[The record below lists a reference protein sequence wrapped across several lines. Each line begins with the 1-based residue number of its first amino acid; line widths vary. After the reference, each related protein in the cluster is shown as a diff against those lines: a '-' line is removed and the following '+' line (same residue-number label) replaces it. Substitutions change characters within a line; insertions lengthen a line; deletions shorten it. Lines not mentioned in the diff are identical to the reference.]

1 MLPGMENFQ
10 AQVEALVSKIPALA
24 AIHFYSETGS
34 TNFEAVEL
42 GKKGAPH
49 GTLVVADAQSVGR
62 GRLGRHWD
70 SPAGRGLY
78 FSLLLRPDL
87 EAAQAPLTTL
97 AAGLG
102 LVQAI
107 RGLGIRD
114 LILKWPND
122 LMVAKK
128 KLGGILT
135 EMYHSGSKVG
145 FIVVGVGINVSQA
158 AADFSIDVAPL
169 ATSLR
174 QLDKEIDRAD
184 LLQRLIPAVL
194 GEVNRLAREGAASLI
209 QRWERDS
216 GMLGLEVAF
225 ECDGRRDE
233 GRVLG
238 LAPDGKLR
246 VAGSGGKVAELL
258 AEDTTLL

>member
-1 MLPGMENFQ
+1 MENFQ
-10 AQVEALVSKIPALA
+10 AQVESLTSKIPVLSK
-24 AIHFYSETGS
+24 IHFFSETGS

-42 GKKGAPH
+42 GKMGAPH
-49 GTLVVADAQSVGR
+49 GTLVVAEAQSAGR

-102 LVQAI
+102 LAQAI
-107 RGLGIRD
+107 RGLGVRE

-145 FIVVGVGINVSQA
+145 FLVVGVGINVSQT
-158 AADFSIDVAPL
+158 AADFSPQVASL
-169 ATSLR
+169 ATSLG
-174 QLDKEIDRAD
+174 QIGVTVDRAE

-194 GEVNRLAREGAASLI
+194 GEVNRLAREGAVGLI
-209 QRWERDS
+209 QRWEQDS
-216 GMLGLEVAF
+216 GMLGLEIAY
-225 ECDGRRDE
+225 ECDGRRDQ

-238 LAPDGKLR
+238 LAADGKLR
-246 VAGSGGKVAELL
+246 VAGRGGKVAELL

>member
-1 MLPGMENFQ
+1 MENFQ
-10 AQVEALVSKIPALA
+10 AQVESLASKIPVLSG
-24 AIHFYSETGS
+24 IHFFSEIGS

-62 GRLGRHWD
+62 GRLGRRWD
-70 SPAGRGLY
+70 SPAGKGLY

-102 LVQAI
+102 LAQAI
-107 RGLGIRD
+107 RGLGVRD

-145 FIVVGVGINVSQA
+145 FIIVGVGINVAQT
-158 AADFSIDVAPL
+158 AADFSPEVAPL

-174 QLDKEIDRAD
+174 QVGVTTDRAE

-194 GEVNRLAREGAASLI
+194 GEVNRLAREGAAGLI
-209 QRWERDS
+209 KRWERDS
-216 GMLGLEVAF
+216 GMLGLEIAY
-225 ECDGRRDE
+225 ESDGRRDE

-238 LAPDGKLR
+238 LAADGKLR
-246 VAGSGGKVAELL
+246 VAGRGGRVVELL
-258 AEDTTLL
+258 AEDTRLL

>member
-1 MLPGMENFQ
+1 MENFQ
-10 AQVEALVSKIPALA
+10 AQVEALVSKIPVLA
-24 AIHFYSETGS
+24 AIHFFPEIGS

-49 GTLVVADAQSVGR
+49 GTLVVAEAQSAGR
-62 GRLGRHWD
+62 GRLGRRWD
-70 SPAGRGLY
+70 SPAGKGLY

-87 EAAQAPLTTL
+87 DAAQAPLTTL

-102 LVQAI
+102 LAQAI
-107 RGLGIRD
+107 RGLGVRN
-114 LILKWPND
+114 LVLKWPND

-145 FIVVGVGINVSQA
+145 FLVVGVGINVSQTA
-158 AADFSIDVAPL
+158 GDFSTEVAPL
-169 ATSLR
+169 ATSLG
-174 QLDKEIDRAD
+174 QVGVTVDRAE

-194 GEVNRLAREGAASLI
+194 GEVNRLAREGAAGLI
-209 QRWERDS
+209 QRWEQDS
-216 GMLGLEVAF
+216 GMLGLEIAY
-225 ECDGRRDE
+225 ESDGRRDE

-238 LAPDGKLR
+238 LAADGKLR
-246 VAGSGGKVAELL
+246 VAGRDGRVAELL

>member
-1 MLPGMENFQ
+1 MENFQ
-10 AQVEALVSKIPALA
+10 AQVEALVSKIPVLA
-24 AIHFYSETGS
+24 AIHFFPEIGS

-49 GTLVVADAQSVGR
+49 GTLVVAEAQSAGR
-62 GRLGRHWD
+62 GRLGRRWD
-70 SPAGRGLY
+70 SPAGKGLY

-87 EAAQAPLTTL
+87 DAAQAPLTTL

-102 LVQAI
+102 LAQAI
-107 RGLGIRD
+107 RGLGVRN
-114 LILKWPND
+114 LVLKWPND

-145 FIVVGVGINVSQA
+145 FLVVGVGINVSQTA
-158 AADFSIDVAPL
+158 GDFSTEVAPL
-169 ATSLR
+169 ATSLG
-174 QLDKEIDRAD
+174 QVGVTVDRAE

-194 GEVNRLAREGAASLI
+194 GEVNRLAREGAAGLI
-209 QRWERDS
+209 QRWEQDS
-216 GMLGLEVAF
+216 GMLGLEIAY

-238 LAPDGKLR
+238 LAADGKLR
-246 VAGSGGKVAELL
+246 VSGPGGKVAELL